1 MPLCLCAL
9 PSRKTQIAKQVP
21 APLWASHRVAC
32 EEGKTLK
39 CLLLL
44 CLCAFRQKNSKDFT
58 VGPTMHS
65 ANDNLKSLCLC
76 AIVPLCLAPE
86 KTEIAPLCLC
96 ALRKKGYIS
105 ISKYIYR
112 CNRAFC
118 QRSNQ
123 IFRSSSSNRSINAR
137 GLCIYRVLTSGGGNL
152 ASYAHIYTY
161 VLR

>member
-1 MPLCLCAL
+1 MPFV
-9 PSRKTQIAKQVP
+9 RKAVY
-21 APLWASHRVAC
+21 
-32 EEGKTLK
+32 
-39 CLLLL
+39 
-44 CLCAFRQKNSKDFT
+44 KDFT

-65 ANDNLKSLCLC
+65 ANDDLKSLCLC
-76 AIVPLCLAPE
+76 AIVPLCSFPSFPFACGCWFLNIEVVLLGHFPRRSFQT
-86 KTEIAPLCLC
+86 KHCLRLCLC